1 MPSKKSLV
9 LVDDDKDILT
19 VLKRGLEADNYQ
31 VYDFDN
37 PLKAVD
43 YLKSVD
49 SPEVLITDIR
59 MPGMS
64 GFEVCRA
71 AKMKH
76 PEMGIIVMTAFDI
89 EKSEFESVFPST
101 KIDALIKK
109 PVSMRKLIDVINAI
123 YVSKQ

>member
-1 MPSKKSLV
+1 V